1 MQGNGFK
8 IFAVAALLLIS
19 LWQLFPTIQNTLN
32 NRELAAMDS
41 TSRAAYEADHYD
53 DLLKTREESLKLGLD
68 LQGGMH
74 VTLEVGTGALLK
86 ELAEGRSD
94 ETFDNALA
102 KASEEAKTSDQ
113 DFVSLFTDALDE
125 ERDGTRLARY
135 FRNSDAGITARS
147 DNNDVEIYLREEV
160 EEALVRAEEI
170 IRQRID
176 RFGVTEPLIQR
187 QGSSRIVVELPG
199 VDDPERVRELLK
211 GTAKLTFHLTPPTAE
226 IQQSASAILN
236 YYQQL
241 ADGTEAEV
249 DTSSTDADS
258 TAVQVASVA
267 DDSTEAASSDSSD
280 IDFFDLDGETDA
292 IQEGGNRLAAIFQML
307 QTAPGQNSAVF
318 GIVAGRDTAEV
329 QRLIDAPGARAL
341 IPPGVRL
348 LYTSNPDASVN
359 PTDDLY
365 YLVAVNERVELTG
378 EVVTD
383 AGPDF
388 DPYTNAPM
396 VSLTMNSA
404 GASRW
409 RQITTAN
416 RDKPVAI
423 VLDNLV
429 YTFPTI
435 NEPIPNGRTQIS
447 GSFTRSD
454 VDDIVTVLKS
464 GALPA
469 PVTIEEERTV
479 GPSLGAA
486 SIKAGT
492 RALTIGFLLVCV
504 FMAIYYRGAGLVA
517 DIALLLNVFFI
528 FGVLASFGATL
539 TLPGMAGIVLTIGMA
554 VDANVLIFERIR
566 EEMESGKT
574 MRAAVDGGFA
584 KALSAIADA
593 NVTTFL
599 IGVILFSFGVGP
611 IQGFAVTLMAGILTS
626 LFTALV
632 VTRLVIDYLVTQRG
646 VNVSFG

>member
-8 IFAVAALLLIS
+8 IFAVAALLVIS
-19 LWQLFPTIQNTLN
+19 LWQLFPTIQNSLN
-32 NRELAAMDS
+32 NRDLAAMS
-41 TSRAAYEADHYD
+41 PEERALYEEENRD
-53 DLLKTREESLKLGLD
+53 DLQRTSEESLKLGLD

-74 VTLEVGTGALLK
+74 VTLEVGTGTLLR
-86 ELAEGRSD
+86 ELADGRTDDTFDAALAAAQAQAQTSD
-94 ETFDNALA
+94 E
-102 KASEEAKTSDQ
+102 
-113 DFVSLFTDALDE
+113 DFVTLFARAVE
-125 ERDGTRLARY
+125 AERPGTRLARY
-135 FRNSDAGITARS
+135 FRNTDADITARS
-147 DNNDVEIYLREEV
+147 DNDAVEVYLREEV

-187 QGSSRIVVELPG
+187 QGSSRVVVELPG
-199 VDDPERVRELLK
+199 VDDEDRVRELLK

-226 IQQSASAILN
+226 IQQSAAAILN
-236 YYQQL
+236 YYEQQDQG
-241 ADGTEAEV
+241 AAT
-249 DTSSTDADS
+249 TDAAAGDTTQVAQAAGDS
-258 TAVQVASVA
+258 TAG
-267 DDSTEAASSDSSD
+267 AAGDSSD
-280 IDFFDLDGETDA
+280 IDFFNLDGTTGEQA
-292 IQEGGNRLAAIFQML
+292 EGGNPLAAIFQMV
-307 QTAPGQNSAVF
+307 QVDPASNSPVF
-318 GIVAGRDTAEV
+318 GIVAERDTAEV
-329 QRLIDAPGARAL
+329 RRLLSAPGARAL
-341 IPPGVRL
+341 IPPGVQL
-348 LYTSNPDASVN
+348 LYTSNADAGETEDGEGV
-359 PTDDLY
+359 Y
-365 YLVAVNERVELTG
+365 YLIAVNDRVELTG
-378 EVVTD
+378 DVVTD

-396 VSLTMNSA
+396 VSLSMNGA

-416 RDKPVAI
+416 RNKPVVI

-429 YTFPTI
+429 YTYPTI

-447 GSFTRSD
+447 GSFTRQD

-469 PVTIEEERTV
+469 PVSIVEERTV

-486 SIKAGT
+486 SIRAGT
-492 RALTIGFLLVCV
+492 RALSVGLALVCV
-504 FMAIYYRGAGLVA
+504 FMVIYYQGAGLIANV
-517 DIALLLNVFFI
+517 ALLLNVLFI

-539 TLPGMAGIVLTIGMA
+539 TLPGMAGILLTIGMA

-566 EEMESGKT
+566 EEMASGKT

-632 VTRLVIDYLVTQRG
+632 VTRLIVDYFVVERG
-646 VNVSFG
+646 SNVAFG

>member
-1 MQGNGFK
+1 MQGHGFK
-8 IFAVAALLLIS
+8 IFAVAALLVIS
-19 LWQLFPTIQNTLN
+19 LWQLFPTIQNALN
-32 NRELAAMDS
+32 NRDLAGMSAEE
-41 TSRAAYEADHYD
+41 RAAYEAEHGD
-53 DLLKTREESLKLGLD
+53 DLQRTSEESLKLGLD

-86 ELAEGRSD
+86 ELAEGRTDATFDAALATASQQATTSD
-94 ETFDNALA
+94 E
-102 KASEEAKTSDQ
+102 
-113 DFVSLFTDALDE
+113 DFVTLFANAVE
-125 ERDGTRLARY
+125 AERPGTRLARY
-135 FRNSDAGITARS
+135 FRNADADITARS
-147 DNNDVEIYLREEV
+147 DNDAVEVYLREEV
-160 EEALVRAEEI
+160 EEALLRAEEI

-199 VDDPERVRELLK
+199 VDDEDRVRELLK

-226 IQQSASAILN
+226 IQQAADAILSYYEQQASGASASP
-236 YYQQL
+236 
-241 ADGTEAEV
+241 ADTTAGDGAATTA
-249 DTSSTDADS
+249 SDS
-258 TAVQVASVA
+258 TGVAQAA
-267 DDSTEAASSDSSD
+267 DTADV
-280 IDFFDLDGETDA
+280 DFFDLDGTDA
-292 IQEGGNRLAAIFQML
+292 TAEEGGNRLAAIFQRV
-307 QTAPGQNSAVF
+307 QVDPNSNSPVF
-318 GIVAGRDTAEV
+318 GMVAGADTAEV
-329 QRLIDAPGARAL
+329 RRLLDAPGAQAL
-341 IPPGVRL
+341 VPPGVRL
-348 LYTSNPDASVN
+348 LYTSNPDAGETENGDGV
-359 PTDDLY
+359 Y
-365 YLVAVNERVELTG
+365 YLIAVNDRVELTG
-378 EVVTD
+378 DVVTD

-388 DPYTNAPM
+388 DQYTNAPM
-396 VSLTMNSA
+396 VSLAMNGA

-416 RDKPVAI
+416 RDKPVVI

-429 YTFPTI
+429 YTYPTI

-447 GSFTRSD
+447 GSFTRQD

-469 PVTIEEERTV
+469 PVSIVEERTV
-479 GPSLGAA
+479 GPSLGQA
-486 SIKAGT
+486 SITAGT

-504 FMAIYYRGAGLVA
+504 FMAVYYRGAGLVA
-517 DIALLLNVFFI
+517 DVALLLNVLFI

-566 EEMESGKT
+566 EEMASGKT
-574 MRAAVDGGFA
+574 MKAAVDGGFS

-632 VTRLVIDYLVTQRG
+632 VTRLIIDYLVSERG
-646 VNVSFG
+646 VNVAFG

>member
-1 MQGNGFK
+1 MQGNGFR
-8 IFAVAALLLIS
+8 IFAVAALLVIS
-19 LWQLFPTIQNTLN
+19 LWQLFPTIQNSLN
-32 NRELAAMDS
+32 ERTIAAMS
-41 TSRAAYEADHYD
+41 PEQAEAYEKENAD
-53 DLLKTREESLKLGLD
+53 DLLRTREESLKLGLD

-86 ELAEGRSD
+86 ELADGRTD
-94 ETFDNALA
+94 ETFDAALA
-102 KASEEAKTSDQ
+102 TATQRAQTSNE
-113 DFVSLFTDALDE
+113 DFVTLFANAVE
-125 ERDGTRLARY
+125 AERPGTRLARY
-135 FRNSDAGITARS
+135 FRNADADITARS
-147 DNNDVEIYLREEV
+147 DNDAVETYLREEV

-187 QGSSRIVVELPG
+187 QGSSRVVVELPG
-199 VDDPERVRELLK
+199 VDDEDRVRELLK

-226 IQQSASAILN
+226 IQQSAAAILN
-236 YYQQL
+236 YYENQGQPATTPDTTATASAAGDTTVT
-241 ADGTEAEV
+241 ADG
-249 DTSSTDADS
+249 
-258 TAVQVASVA
+258 
-267 DDSTEAASSDSSD
+267 DSSA
-280 IDFFDLDGETDA
+280 IDFFNPDGAETPA
-292 IQEGGNRLAAIFQML
+292 EGGNPLAAVFQMV
-307 QTAPGQNSAVF
+307 QVDPASNSPVF
-318 GIVAGRDTAEV
+318 GVVAGPDTAEV
-329 QRLIDAPGARAL
+329 RRLLDAPGARAL
-341 IPPGVRL
+341 VPPGVRL
-348 LYTSNPDASVN
+348 LYTSNPDAGETEAGEGV
-359 PTDDLY
+359 Y
-365 YLVAVNERVELTG
+365 YLIAVNDRVELTG
-378 EVVTD
+378 DVVTD

-388 DPYTNAPM
+388 DTYTNAPM
-396 VSLTMNSA
+396 VSLSMNSA

-416 RDKPVAI
+416 RDKHVVI

-429 YTFPTI
+429 YTYPTI

-447 GSFTRSD
+447 GSFTRRD

-469 PVTIEEERTV
+469 PVSIVEERTV

-486 SIKAGT
+486 SIRAGT
-492 RALTIGFLLVCV
+492 RALAVGLALVCV
-504 FMAIYYRGAGLVA
+504 FMVLYYRSAGLIAV
-517 DIALLLNVFFI
+517 IALLLNVLFI

-539 TLPGMAGIVLTIGMA
+539 TLPGMAGILLTIGMA

-566 EEMESGKT
+566 EEMDSGKT

-632 VTRLVIDYLVTQRG
+632 VTRLILDYLVQERG
-646 VNVSFG
+646 VNVAFG

>member
-8 IFAVAALLLIS
+8 LFAVAALLLIS
-19 LWQLFPTIQNTLN
+19 IYQLYPTVQNSFN
-32 NRELAAMDS
+32 ERDLAAMDS
-41 TSRAAYEADHYD
+41 TARAAYVAENADA
-53 DLLKTREESLKLGLD
+53 LQSTREDALKLGLD

-74 VTLEVGTGALLK
+74 VTLEVGTGALLR
-86 ELAEGRSD
+86 ELAEGRTD
-94 ETFDNALA
+94 DTFDAALA
-102 KASEEAKTSDQ
+102 AASEQAQTSGE
-113 DFVSLFTDALDE
+113 DFVTLFSNAV
-125 ERDGTRLARY
+125 ERERPGTRLARY
-135 FRNSDAGITARS
+135 FRNTDADITARS
-147 DNNDVEIYLREEV
+147 DNDAVQAYLREEV

-199 VDDPERVRELLK
+199 VDDEDRVRELLK

-226 IQQSASAILN
+226 VQQSAAAILN
-236 YYQQL
+236 YYEEQAQGPAATAAADTAAVAG
-241 ADGTEAEV
+241 ADG
-249 DTSSTDADS
+249 DS
-258 TAVQVASVA
+258 TAAPA
-267 DDSTEAASSDSSD
+267 DDSDGV
-280 IDFFDLDGETDA
+280 DFFDLDGTA
-292 IQEGGNRLAAIFQML
+292 QPAEGGNRLAAIFQTV
-307 QTAPGQNSAVF
+307 QVDPASNSPVF
-318 GIVAGRDTAEV
+318 GVVAGRDTAEV
-329 QRLIDAPGARAL
+329 RRLLNAPGARAL
-341 IPPGVRL
+341 VPPGVQL
-348 LYTSNPDASVN
+348 LYTSNADAGETEDGEGV
-359 PTDDLY
+359 Y
-365 YLVAVNERVELTG
+365 YLIAVNDRVELTG
-378 EVVTD
+378 DVVTD

-396 VSLTMNSA
+396 VSLSMNGA

-416 RDKPVAI
+416 RNKPVVI

-429 YTFPTI
+429 YTYPTI

-447 GSFTRSD
+447 GSFTRQD

-469 PVTIEEERTV
+469 PVSIVQEQTV
-479 GPSLGAA
+479 GPSLGQE
-486 SIKAGT
+486 SIQAGT
-492 RALTIGFLLVCV
+492 RALLVGLALVCV
-504 FMAIYYRGAGLVA
+504 FMVFYYRSAGLIANV
-517 DIALLLNVFFI
+517 ALLLNVLFI

-539 TLPGMAGIVLTIGMA
+539 TLPGMAGILLTIGMA

-566 EEMESGKT
+566 EEMDSGKT
-574 MRAAVDGGFA
+574 MRAAIDGGFS

-632 VTRLVIDYLVTQRG
+632 VTRLIVDYLVQNRG
-646 VNVSFG
+646 VNVAFG